1 MSHKNGKVS
10 HSIMELSSREENSEN
25 VYQLA
30 QELIRSLDA
39 ASNEHMEQVSA
50 DDKLYENS
58 ET

>member
-1 MSHKNGKVS
+1 MSHTNGKVPPL
-10 HSIMELSSREENSEN
+10 IMELSSREENSEN

-39 ASNEHMEQVSA
+39 ASNEHMENISA
-50 DDKLYENS
+50 DDKLHENS